1 MRLIPQSAF
10 SRVLWGLG
18 LGIFCGVFFGEP
30 AGKLE
35 IVGQAYIRL
44 LQITVLPY
52 ILVSLIVGLG
62 RLDADIARRIGAV
75 GGMLI
80 LLIWGVAFSESRF
93 TNSLARG
100 VAIEFVSDHRAEFAV
115 QRMCRTLGVST
126 SGYYSVRHDDG
137 PIRAIAT
144 ALRGFRTVCRIRR
157 QQRASTT
164 RQVRA
169 RHLPAKDPARFPAV
183 HR

>member
-52 ILVSLIVGLG
+52 ILVSLIGGLG

-80 LLIWGVAFSESRF
+80 LLIWGLTQVSNLLLPLVYPEWKTAPASPMTTENV
-93 TNSLARG
+93 TN
-100 VAIEFVSDHRAEFAV
+100 
-115 QRMCRTLGVST
+115 
-126 SGYYSVRHDDG
+126 
-137 PIRAIAT
+137 
-144 ALRGFRTVCRIRR
+144 RTVKAPPKTGQNAAPGGISRPQLALWSCPV
-157 QQRASTT
+157 SMDT
-164 RQVRA
+164 
-169 RHLPAKDPARFPAV
+169 
-183 HR
+183 